1 MFIFLH
7 LDLMTLHIFQ
17 ASHFQFAV
25 LDAKNEKMQEK
36 SVCLG
41 YSTKMTS
48 FPREN
53 GVRFAVDE
61 MIIII
66 NKHIF
71 LNQAYMPLV
80 DLSEKWSGCN
90 GSLIE
95 ETASVSIKGHIVM
108 VNQAENCSIY
118 ERAKSVMV
126 WYIRFCVS
134 NPLDFNLHVC
144 INVFIVM

>member
-1 MFIFLH
+1 
-7 LDLMTLHIFQ
+7 
-17 ASHFQFAV
+17 
-25 LDAKNEKMQEK
+25 
-36 SVCLG
+36 
-41 YSTKMTS
+41 MTS

-53 GVRFAVDE
+53 GVRFIVDQ

-71 LNQAYMPLV
+71 LNKSYMPLV

-95 ETASVSIKGHIVM
+95 ETASVSIKGHIVI

-118 ERAKSVMV
+118 ERAESVV
-126 WYIRFCVS
+126 
-134 NPLDFNLHVC
+134 VC
-144 INVFIVM
+144 HSVYQTLKILICMYALMFSLLCRGLEVKA